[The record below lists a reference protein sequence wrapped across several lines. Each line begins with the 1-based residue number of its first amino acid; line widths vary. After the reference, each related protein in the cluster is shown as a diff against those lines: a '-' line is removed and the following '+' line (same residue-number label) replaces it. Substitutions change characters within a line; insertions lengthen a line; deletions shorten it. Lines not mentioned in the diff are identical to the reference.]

1 MGIMRKFFLTIVVA
15 IVAASVA
22 TAVAQTQT
30 PAKPAPV
37 NVTGKWSMSLETD
50 AFTATPTLELKQ
62 DGEKLTGT
70 YIGRYCECKF
80 EGKVKD
86 RTLEFAFT
94 MNAEGTDVRMQFS
107 GEVSPDGEAIRGK
120 ASLAEIGDATWSA
133 KRIKS

>member
-1 MGIMRKFFLTIVVA
+1 MRKLFLTAITA

-22 TAVAQTQT
+22 TATARQQAPT
-30 PAKPAPV
+30 KPAPV

-86 RTLEFAFT
+86 RTLEFGFT
-94 MNAEGTDVRMQFS
+94 MNAEGTDVKMQFS
-107 GEVSPDGEAIRGK
+107 GEVAPDGESIRGK
-120 ASLAEIGDATWSA
+120 ASLAEIGEATWSA

>member
-1 MGIMRKFFLTIVVA
+1 MRKLLLMM
-15 IVAASVA
+15 IVAMSVA
-22 TAVAQTQT
+22 TGAAQTQA

-50 AFTATPTLELKQ
+50 AFTATPTLDLKQ

-80 EGKVKD
+80 EGKIKD

-94 MNAEGTDVRMQFS
+94 MNAEGMDVRMQFT
-107 GEVSPDGEAIRGK
+107 GEVSQDGEAIRGK
-120 ASLAEIGDATWSA
+120 ASLSEIGDANWSA